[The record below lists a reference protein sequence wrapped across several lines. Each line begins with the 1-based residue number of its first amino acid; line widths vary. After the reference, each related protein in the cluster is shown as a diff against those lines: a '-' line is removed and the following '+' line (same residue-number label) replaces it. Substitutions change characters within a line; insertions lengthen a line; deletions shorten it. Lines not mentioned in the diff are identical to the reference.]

1 MDVFH
6 LRLARVEGK
15 VPDIF
20 ITITFGCGNPL
31 KESSQ
36 KFVIA
41 DVKPNETAEN

>member
-1 MDVFH
+1 MDVFD
-6 LRLARVEGK
+6 LWPARVESK
-15 VPDIF
+15 IPDIF

-31 KESSQ
+31 KKSGQ